1 MSKLKT
7 FLHFDQIEQ
16 KVVFQVSRTFFWIFV
31 AIAGLSFV
39 AAVLVLLYSI
49 IPPGKEDV
57 VKEQYPTEPRV
68 SLNVSL
74 EEIRAAVTPTPPQP
88 KYAEPAPQVTQPAK
102 QSQPVT
108 KYKEPVDN
116 LQLKIN
122 TLVDSLGTFIK
133 SGWGITYESYITGY
147 DWFGRPSY
155 GQRVKRGLR
164 SDLENILNEYFQAKQ
179 ERITRLEFLIDVMRQ
194 IETDKREKA
203 LSFFIRSMKNK
214 WIDYRNAKNEYRT
227 AIDRIESDYN
237 NRLASAEAEYAFAK
251 LEKTDLSNKA
261 LMSIGSAIVLVAL
274 VGLILTFLAIERNT
288 RAVKELLERDKKSE
302 EK

>member
-1 MSKLKT
+1 MNKLKT

-49 IPPGKEDV
+49 IPPGKENV
-57 VKEQYPTEPRV
+57 VKEQYPTEPKI

-74 EEIRAAVTPTPPQP
+74 EEIRAALTPAPSQP
-88 KYAEPAPQVTQPAK
+88 KYEEPSPQVSQPTEQK
-102 QSQPVT
+102 PVT
-108 KYKEPVDN
+108 KYKEPADN

-122 TLVDSLGTFIK
+122 SLFDSLGTFIK

-155 GQRVKRGLR
+155 GQRAKSGLR
-164 SDLENILNEYFQAKQ
+164 SDLENILNKYFESKQ
-179 ERITRLEFLIDVMRQ
+179 ERITKLEFLIDVMRQ
-194 IETDKREKA
+194 VGADKREKA
-203 LSFFIRSMKNK
+203 LSIFIRSTKNK
-214 WIDYRNAKNEYRT
+214 WMDYRNAKNEYRS
-227 AIDRIESDYN
+227 AIDRIESDYS
-237 NRLASAEAEYAFAK
+237 NRLASAEAEYTFAK
-251 LEKTDLSNKA
+251 LEKADLSNKA
-261 LMSIGSAIVLVAL
+261 LMSIGSAIALVAL

-288 RAVKELLERDKKSE
+288 RAVKELLERDMKQE